1 MKISE
6 AFEMY
11 VEEEILMVCG
21 AENTVRGYRSVKN
34 IYVSYYGDI
43 QIEQITAQRVKEF
56 TLDFLAKHKPATV
69 RGYLSKLKAVLSLC
83 TRRGLKV
90 IPSEEIKLPKLPPK
104 KIRWLD
110 DISFSNFISR
120 VETPCR
126 GYSEV
131 NRIRNT
137 LICEMLYFTGMRV
150 SELCNLDIKDIRDRE
165 IVISSSKT
173 GTNRVC
179 YVTPKIEKDINSY
192 LALRNDKN
200 PALFVSNQNY
210 NSRIT
215 PPTVRLVFRRA
226 CRKYNMERVHPHAL
240 RHSFCTNLLQRGV
253 DLRDTASLMGHKSW
267 STTQM
272 YTHITNP
279 RLKKVYDEAMCF

>member
-1 MKISE
+1 MRMSK

-11 VEEEILMVCG
+11 IEEEIIMICG
-21 AENTVRGYRSVKN
+21 SENTVRGYKSVKSVY
-34 IYVSYYGDI
+34 IKYFGDVE
-43 QIEQITAQRVKEF
+43 IEQINSQKVKEF
-56 TLDFLAKHKPATV
+56 TLDFLSEHKPATV

-90 IPSEEIKLPKLPPK
+90 MSSEEVKLPKLPHRR
-104 KIRWLD
+104 IIWLD
-110 DISFSNFISR
+110 DVSFANFIDR
-120 VETPCR
+120 VEAPCR

-137 LICEMLYFTGMRV
+137 LICEILYFTGMRV
-150 SELCNLDIKDIRDRE
+150 SELCSLDIKDIKDRE
-165 IVISSSKT
+165 IIIYSSKT

-179 YVTPKIEKDINSY
+179 YITPKIEKDINNY
-192 LALRNDKN
+192 LILRNDNN
-200 PALFVSNQNY
+200 PALFVSNQNH

-240 RHSFCTNLLQRGV
+240 RHSFCTNLLQKGV

-279 RLKKVYDEAMCF
+279 RLKKVYDEAMRS